1 MFYVYIL
8 ISKDN
13 GKIYTGFTHDLKARI
28 RQHFSGDVHTTHRM
42 GEIELIYYEAFNN
55 EKDAREREYYLKT
68 TKGKRTLK
76 LMLKNT
82 FEPPSSSGL
91 GRHVLNV

>member
-8 ISKDN
+8 KSKDN
-13 GKIYTGFTHDLKARI
+13 GKVYTGFTHNLKARI
-28 RQHFSGDVHTTHRM
+28 RQHFAGDVHTTHRM
-42 GEIELIYYEAFNN
+42 GELELVFYEAFVN
-55 EKDAREREYYLKT
+55 EKDAREREGYLKT

-82 FEPPSSSGL
+82 FEAPIA
-91 GRHVLNV
+91 